1 MKKKNITV
9 TLVLALVLVLT
20 AGLAACSPD
29 TSQTGQA
36 QRGGNGA
43 QNSHG
48 SQGESAPVTDLTAVD
63 ADGNTSINPG
73 DVQAN
78 LVVTGELSQDEID
91 SLLFMREEEKL
102 AHDVYIALYE
112 QWGLR
117 IFQNIANSEQ
127 AHTEAVKTLLEAY
140 GLDDPAAG
148 TATGVFINPDLQ
160 DLYDQLTVQG
170 SQSLGDALLVGA
182 AIEEID
188 ILDLENALEQTE
200 NPDIQMVYQN
210 LLKGSY
216 NHLRAFTSNFARQTG
231 ETYQPQYLSLGEYE
245 SIVGSNI

>member
-1 MKKKNITV
+1 MQ
-9 TLVLALVLVLT
+9 
-20 AGLAACSPD
+20 S
-29 TSQTGQA
+29 
-36 QRGGNGA
+36 
-43 QNSHG
+43 
-48 SQGESAPVTDLTAVD
+48 
-63 ADGNTSINPG
+63 
-73 DVQAN
+73 N
-78 LVVTGELSQDEID
+78 LVVTGELTQDEVN

-102 AHDVYIALYE
+102 ARDVYLALYE
-112 QWGLR
+112 EWGLR
-117 IFQNIANSEQ
+117 IFQNIADSEQ
-127 AHTEAVKTLLEAY
+127 THTEAVAALLEAY
-140 GLDDPAAG
+140 GLDDPADGEAP
-148 TATGVFINPDLQ
+148 GVFTNPDLQ
-160 DLYDQLTVQG
+160 DLYNQLTAQG
-170 SQSLGDALLVGA
+170 RQSLQDALLVGA